1 MSSTLDSRWATTTDR
16 KKADE
21 GLPSTRY
28 TAALRVNNDLHP
40 ESTSTVATITTTTTT
55 TTSSSTSSPTT
66 TSLDSRWATSY
77 DSYKAERGIPA
88 TKYSESI
95 ANTQI
100 NLHPKHEQ
108 EKQQPSVKWG
118 NYNNRTVEQKQTLDD
133 QRWWRPESNSNN
145 DKNNNDSSSRY
156 HDFSREQNNSYDN
169 QSKSSRFMNPYPTP
183 MDSSNSRY
191 SYNNNNKFYDQ
202 QQQQSRDVEKSSLS
216 YPSSSIPSHSFS
228 QQQQQPA
235 PRQYEPISS
244 RPWNLIALKK
254 KEEIDNI
261 TAASTTPSS
270 SAPDAALNGVDNVS
284 QEQQQS
290 HISSAENAYNDDN
303 LDDIINSDI
312 PVTSFKTYK
321 EWSEEQRQKSAIYT
335 EGNELLEILSK
346 GRNGQDRY
354 ENNDN
359 NNDYNT
365 STTTKTI
372 ADEGASAA
380 WSDISRN
387 NKQSRNY
394 MISSRAT
401 LKPTNDESTWNN
413 DNRKSLGDKSTV
425 PRQSA
430 QKQLPNIVGTSNSN
444 KSPSN
449 IAINYNDQDNR
460 RSTPT
465 QDTAQQGYNTAN
477 PAGSTPSST
486 WDPNEKIPWNHDDSG
501 TQQFSYNTTQHNNTP
516 SQDIQNYNT
525 SPAMPSEY
533 SSSWNN
539 NRSSTTS
546 PPPNNTLSQNTQI
559 YAAPPIISSASS
571 SSWDPNAPKPW
582 DEPSSQPNNNSQR
595 NPISPVPSHGQQVA
609 ENRNSNDRNS
619 WNQVAGS
626 RSIRDIQ
633 NNSDYSSEY
642 NTKAPTGQRQ
652 FW

>member
-40 ESTSTVATITTTTTT
+40 ESTSPATTITTT

-77 DSYKAERGIPA
+77 DSYKAERGMPA

-95 ANTQI
+95 ASTQI
-100 NLHPKHEQ
+100 DLHPKHEQ

-118 NYNNRTVEQKQTLDD
+118 NYNNRTVEQKQIIDN
-133 QRWWRPESNSNN
+133 QQWWRPASNN
-145 DKNNNDSSSRY
+145 DNDKSNNDSSSRY
-156 HDFSREQNNSYDN
+156 HEFSREQNDSYDN
-169 QSKSSRFMNPYPTP
+169 QNKSSRPMNPYPTP

-191 SYNNNNKFYDQ
+191 SYNYNSKFYDQ
-202 QQQQSRDVEKSSLS
+202 QQQQSRNVEKSSLP
-216 YPSSSIPSHSFS
+216 YPSSS

-261 TAASTTPSS
+261 TAASTTSS
-270 SAPDAALNGVDNVS
+270 SPGPDAASNDDDNVP

-290 HISSAENAYNDDN
+290 HIWSAESAYNDGD
-303 LDDIINSDI
+303 LDDI
-312 PVTSFKTYK
+312 PVTSFITYK

-335 EGNELLEILSK
+335 EGNELLETLLK
-346 GRNGQDRY
+346 GRNGQDRF
-354 ENNDN
+354 EINDN

-365 STTTKTI
+365 STTTKTT

-394 MISSRAT
+394 MISSQAT
-401 LKPTNDESTWNN
+401 LEPTNYESTWNN
-413 DNRKSLGDKSTV
+413 DTRKSLGDKSTV
-425 PRQSA
+425 QIQPA
-430 QKQLPNIVGTSNSN
+430 QKQLPNIVGASNSN
-444 KSPSN
+444 SSSSN
-449 IAINYNDQDNR
+449 IAINYNGQDNR
-460 RSTPT
+460 RPAPT
-465 QDTAQQGYNTAN
+465 QDTAQQGYITTN
-477 PAGSTPSST
+477 PAANTYSST
-486 WDPNEKIPWNHDDSG
+486 WDPNEKIPWDRDDSG
-501 TQQFSYNTTQHNNTP
+501 PRQFSYNSTQHNNAP
-516 SQDIQNYNT
+516 SQNIQNYNT
-525 SPAMPSEY
+525 SLTMPSES

-539 NRSSTTS
+539 NTSSTAS
-546 PPPNNTLSQNTQI
+546 PPSNNTPPQNTQI
-559 YAAPPIISSASS
+559 YTAPPIIRSASS

-582 DEPSSQPNNNSQR
+582 DKPSSQPNNNSQR
-595 NPISPVPSHGQQVA
+595 NPILPVPSHGQQVV

-626 RSIRDIQ
+626 RSLREIQ
-633 NNSDYSSEY
+633 NNSDYSSEH
-642 NTKAPTGQRQ
+642 NTRAPTVQRQ